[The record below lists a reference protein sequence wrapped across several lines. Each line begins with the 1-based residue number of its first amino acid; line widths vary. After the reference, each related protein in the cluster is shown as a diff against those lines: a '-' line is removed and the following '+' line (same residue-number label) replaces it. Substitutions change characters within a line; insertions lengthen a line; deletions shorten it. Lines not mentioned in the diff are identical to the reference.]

1 MSSRKTYI
9 CEPNGYTCSCSA
21 VSCTDPLRPYDRV
34 YADRA
39 GQGDCHKDVPVEQ
52 CQLSLGVSRGVDRSG
67 LYSLGN
73 WVRDRNEKDEAD
85 AGDDFDFGGS

>member
-1 MSSRKTYI
+1 MI
-9 CEPNGYTCSCSA
+9 GYMQIEQ
-21 VSCTDPLRPYDRV
+21 
-34 YADRA
+34 DRA
-39 GQGDCHKDVPVEQ
+39 IVTKMY
-52 CQLSLGVSRGVDRSG
+52 LSSSVNFRLECREESIGLG